1 MYKYTKIQ
9 GPRFQRNYIIARY
22 QKSDLHGTPFQS
34 SPKINRIL
42 ITRPLANNESLQH
55 PTIAILLIKILIFFP
70 PLNSVHLFQ
79 VINAFKRQNSW
90 TDIFRKSSKFNLF
103 LSFLRKK
110 CVPSITQRFLIP
122 VSGSFENEAL
132 ENEDRSTKYPNLENE
147 APRSRKQSTQ
157 NSKTEH
163 PNLENEAPTT
173 RKRSTLNWKP
183 VCPLKTRDTPLSS
196 HQQQESSRI
205 TNRMQF
211 KTIQVELRGVANV
224 FPSTI
229 GHFGVA

>member
-1 MYKYTKIQ
+1 M
-9 GPRFQRNYIIARY
+9 
-22 QKSDLHGTPFQS
+22 
-34 SPKINRIL
+34 L
-42 ITRPLANNESLQH
+42 ITRPFAYNESLQH

-90 TDIFRKSSKFNLF
+90 TDIFRKSSKFNLS

-147 APRSRKQSTQ
+147 APKS
-157 NSKTEH
+157 
-163 PNLENEAPTT
+163 
-173 RKRSTLNWKP
+173 RKRSTQIS
-183 VCPLKTRDTPLSS
+183 KTKHPKLENGAPKSRKRSTHNSKAKHPKLETCLSIKNTRHS
-196 HQQQESSRI
+196 LVKSPAAGIKQDNE
-205 TNRMQF
+205 
-211 KTIQVELRGVANV
+211 
-224 FPSTI
+224 
-229 GHFGVA
+229 